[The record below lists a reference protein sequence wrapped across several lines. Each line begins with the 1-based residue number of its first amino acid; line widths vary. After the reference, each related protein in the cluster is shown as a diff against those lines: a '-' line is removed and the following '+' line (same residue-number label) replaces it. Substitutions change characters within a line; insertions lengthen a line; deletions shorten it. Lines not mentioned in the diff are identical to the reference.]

1 MSVPTRT
8 DQAQDAAEPNR
19 PRPTTRSRPRIV
31 RRELSLA
38 GVAIA
43 VGFFCLSLTPSLLP
57 RPWFLQGAVSGI
69 TAAMGYAVG
78 ATIGAAARRLF
89 PGQVPAVTRVAWR
102 VLIVAAPVL
111 VALSLSL
118 GTRWQ
123 RDLRRQLG
131 MARLDTYYLFRMV
144 VISLVTV
151 VVLVLIARSLRLATR
166 GLALLLCRF
175 TPQPVA
181 YCAGFVVVA
190 LLAVTAVDSLV
201 VSNMFAIADGRAKL
215 RNNGTDSDVIR
226 PASSLRSGGPS
237 SLAHWDTLGR
247 QGRDFVGRGPN
258 RQQLTAFAGR
268 PATEPIR
275 VYAGLDSARTVQ
287 DRVRLVLKEMDRTG
301 AFDRSVV
308 AVVIPTGTG
317 WVDGAVTNSLEYMYD
332 GDTAMVSMQYSYLPS
347 WISIIADG
355 SKVMDAASALITTV
369 HDRWAALPAASRP
382 KLLLFGES
390 LGTLGTEKTFGTVQR
405 MARGADGILLEG
417 PTFANPLRNE
427 IIAGRDQ
434 GTPVWDP
441 AYTPEPIE
449 FAAVPD
455 ELRAPVWPSPKVVY
469 LQNATDP
476 IVWWSPELLY
486 KSPAWL
492 RKPRGPDVSP
502 DMHWYPGI
510 TFWQTT
516 VDAVF
521 ANDVPRGHGHVYKS
535 GVVDGWAALAPPPGW
550 TVADTV
556 RLRALLDGPGRP

>member
-8 DQAQDAAEPNR
+8 DRAPEAAEPDR
-19 PRPTTRSRPRIV
+19 PRRTTRSRPRIV

-38 GVAIA
+38 GVAIG

-57 RPWFLQGAVSGI
+57 RPWSLQGVVSGL

-89 PGQVPAVTRVAWR
+89 PGHVPALTRSAWWA
-102 VLIVAAPVL
+102 LIVATPVL

-123 RDLRRQLG
+123 RELRRQLG

-144 VISLVTV
+144 VISLVTF
-151 VVLVLIARSLRLATR
+151 VVLVLIARMLRLATR
-166 GLALLLCRF
+166 ETALLLCRF

-201 VSNMFAIADGRAKL
+201 VGNVFAMADRRASL
-215 RNNGTDSDVIR
+215 RNDGTDSDVIR
-226 PASSLRSGGPS
+226 PSSPLRSGGPFS
-237 SLAHWDTLGR
+237 FVPWDTLGR
-247 QGRDFVGRGPN
+247 QGRDFVARGPS
-258 RQQLTAFAGR
+258 RERLAAFAGR
-268 PATEPIR
+268 PAMEPIR
-275 VYAGLDSARTVQ
+275 VYAGLDSAPTVS
-287 DRVRLVLKEMDRTG
+287 DRVRLVLREMDRTD
-301 AFDRSVV
+301 AFHRSVV

-317 WVDGAVTNSLEYMYD
+317 WVDGAVTNSLEYMYA

-347 WISIIADG
+347 WISFIADR
-355 SKVMDAASALITTV
+355 SKVIDGA
-369 HDRWAALPAASRP
+369 AALVSAVHERWSAMPVARRP

-390 LGTLGTEKTFGTVQR
+390 LGTLGTEKMFGTVQGL
-405 MARGADGILLEG
+405 AHGADGILLEG

-427 IIAGRDQ
+427 IIAHRDP

-441 AYTPEPIE
+441 AYSPEPIE
-449 FAAVPD
+449 FAATPA
-455 ELRAPVWPSPKVVY
+455 ELRTPNWPAPKVVY
-469 LQNATDP
+469 LQNASDP
-476 IVWWSPELLY
+476 VVWWSAELLY
-486 KSPAWL
+486 KSPGWL
-492 RKPRGPDVSP
+492 RKPRGSDVSP

-516 VDAVF
+516 VDLIF
-521 ANDVPRGHGHVYKS
+521 ANKVPRGHGHVYKS
-535 GVVDGWAALAPPPGW
+535 GVVDGWAALAPPRGW

-556 RLRALLDGPGRP
+556 RLRALLDG